1 MQQTQKYL
9 LGLGHDDTLFYPKV
23 LLLEQLGSS
32 LNVEGQH
39 ANKLCVRYFRRVEN
53 LVEKYIQKSQRSLS
67 SAIIFGLETEL
78 GLTKNGLIMMCD
90 ILEMNENGTVMTFK
104 QFEEKYDININ
115 ITYTGPMCTSCKK

>member
-1 MQQTQKYL
+1 M
-9 LGLGHDDTLFYPKV
+9 TLFYPKV

-32 LNVEGQH
+32 LSIEEQH

-104 QFEEKYDININ
+104 QFEEKYDINTN
-115 ITYTGPMCTSCKK
+115 YITYTGLMCTSCKK